1 MKRNVFLG
9 LLLLGAVAGL
19 AACSHSRSTPSPAPV
34 PSTAAQAPAATLAA
48 TSAVVVLPTPAA
60 PSPTTP
66 AATRAPTAAV
76 APGDATAL
84 PGEATAGPPGAG
96 TVVPTPDVQADLP
109 PFNLDALS
117 SYAIQVEMRDEAV
130 GANKATPAP
139 PQTMLMQYR
148 GQAKPDMYAWTYSSG
163 PQSGVPDSKSVR
175 IGADL
180 YTFDPTTNKW
190 IHTPANDDQADLP
203 TKEDVLDP
211 MRIALAAPIGLFNKA
226 NIVNAHEK
234 LNGVDTTHYRA
245 NPGQLHELLQGASDA
260 NRTATGGSADFWV
273 ENKNGYLK
281 QYVMV
286 ANLQDQQGKQY
297 RQTIKFTL
305 SNENKPVN
313 IATPDPKLIVD
324 QMPEGTPQA
333 TP

>member
-1 MKRNVFLG
+1 MKRNVFLAM
-9 LLLLGAVAGL
+9 LLLGAMAAL
-19 AACSHSRSTPSPAPV
+19 AACSQARSTPSPAPV
-34 PSTAAQAPAATLAA
+34 PSTAAQAPTSTQTAT
-48 TSAVVVLPTPAA
+48 AVAVLSTPAA
-60 PSPTTP
+60 PLTTAPPAIPDPTGTAPP
-66 AATRAPTAAV
+66 ADPTV
-76 APGDATAL
+76 A
-84 PGEATAGPPGAG
+84 PGEATAGPPGPG

-109 PFNLDALS
+109 PLNLDALS
-117 SYAIQVEMRDEAV
+117 SYVIQVEMRDEAV
-130 GANKATPAP
+130 GRSKATPLP

-148 GQAKPDMYAWTYSSG
+148 GQARPEIYAWTYSSG
-163 PQSGVPDSKSVR
+163 PESGVPDSKSVR

-180 YTFDPTTNKW
+180 YTFDPDTNKW

-245 NPGQLHELLQGASDA
+245 NPSQLQELLQGASDA
-260 NRTATGGSADFWV
+260 TRAATGGSADFWV
-273 ENKNGYLK
+273 ENKSGYLK

-286 ANLQDQQGKQY
+286 ANLQDQQGKQS

-313 IATPDPKLIVD
+313 IATPDPKQVVE
-324 QMPEGTPQA
+324 QTPEATPQP